1 MDEFLA
7 TEMNCS
13 LLERSPHSLNRGSGN
28 RRRNATVFVFI
39 PFPFFFF
46 FFPSEGDRGGSI
58 IKPGMNVSWTGE
70 GDGWKGK
77 KSTTS
82 SFVMRGTS
90 NNMRMRSCALD
101 GLKSPSRDLQGNDFY
116 AIVIQAGF

>member
-28 RRRNATVFVFI
+28 RRQFSFLFL
-39 PFPFFFF
+39 FPFFFF

-70 GDGWKGK
+70 GDGWRGK

-116 AIVIQAGF
+116 AIVIQVGF